1 MRSLTFALTLALTP
15 TLSFAQSTEE
25 LAQEYAALPAVQ
37 DMMAAMF
44 SPEASA
50 AQLEASLPPGMD
62 LSAEQLDQIG
72 QIISA
77 ELVDFQPRLEV
88 LMIEGMV
95 ETFTEEEIQAMI
107 DFYSSDIGASILVKT
122 QPMFTGIMTT
132 LAPEMQPRMMS
143 RQAEI
148 IAVITGQ

>member
-132 LAPEMQPRMMS
+132 LAPEMQTRMMS